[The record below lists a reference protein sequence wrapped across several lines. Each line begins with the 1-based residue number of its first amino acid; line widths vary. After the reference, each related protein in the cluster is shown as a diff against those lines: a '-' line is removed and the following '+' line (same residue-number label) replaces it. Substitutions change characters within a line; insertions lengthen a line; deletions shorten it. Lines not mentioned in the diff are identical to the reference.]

1 MKDLEVT
8 DQEFSGV
15 DFDRLAEYLGGALD
29 GTPAAAEIE
38 HLVTHDARW
47 REAYAA
53 LGAALDRVRND
64 LGRLGATR
72 EPMPADVVGRLE
84 EALRAGPQAVGASA
98 SPGSTDDARPA
109 ARQPVRRSAT
119 AGRAIGAP
127 PASRPARDGVGPPTR
142 RHRSR
147 GRWTR
152 WAGLTAAAAA
162 VVALG
167 ALGANVLGGRLPS
180 NGDNATSANGGYEG
194 SGRDDQAPAAP
205 SVTAGGVALTVQA
218 SGSDYRPDTIATLG
232 RRLAAPARASQS
244 AAEGTADKGVAPR
257 PAADLDAVPGE
268 LRRLTDPAELSACL
282 TALITGYRAPASV
295 QAVDYA
301 RFEGRPAVVVIF
313 ADGDGGRWAA
323 AVGPHCGLPWAGA
336 NERFAT
342 RVP

>member
-1 MKDLEVT
+1 MT

-84 EALRAGPQAVGASA
+84 EALRAGPQAVGTSA
-98 SPGSTDDARPA
+98 SPGSTDEARPA

-162 VVALG
+162 VVAFG
-167 ALGANVLGGRLPS
+167 VLGANVLGGRVS
-180 NGDNATSANGGYEG
+180 TNGDQATSANGGPEG
-194 SGRDDQAPAAP
+194 ALRDNQAPGAPGSAAGVPP
-205 SVTAGGVALTVQA
+205 SVQA
-218 SGSDYRPDTIATLG
+218 SGSDYRPGTIATLAQ
-232 RRLAAPARASQS
+232 RTAASARASQY
-244 AAEGTADKGVAPR
+244 ATEGNADKGVVPR
-257 PAADLDAVPGE
+257 AAADLDAVPGE